1 MYKDK
6 EKQREAVKRA
16 VEKHRKGI
24 TEGITNEGI
33 TEKGVTGP
41 VILSD
46 GQLWYPNNYGYHPK
60 ECLCRVHPDRTW
72 MTDTAYEEMLTEGIV

>member
-6 EKQREAVKRA
+6 EKQRESVRKA

-33 TEKGVTGP
+33 TEKGVTEP

-46 GQLWYPNNYGYHPK
+46 GQLWYTNNYGYHPK
-60 ECLCRVHPDRTW
+60 ECQCKAHDNRTG